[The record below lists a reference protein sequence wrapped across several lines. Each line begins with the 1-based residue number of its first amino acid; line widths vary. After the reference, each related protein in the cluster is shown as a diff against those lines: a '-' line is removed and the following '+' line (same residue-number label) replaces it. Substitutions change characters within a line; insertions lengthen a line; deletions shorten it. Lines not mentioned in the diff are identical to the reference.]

1 VVCILM
7 CQEARQ
13 DVGVTGRGSVPSPGN
28 LRKFSGR
35 TSGKL
40 SSRILASTV
49 VIWFSAFPIR
59 RICSFVW
66 PACEMGV
73 QGGHVSS
80 QVNAP
85 LLRTWRW
92 DSARPANEAALDAK
106 EPTLACGVRCARP
119 RSPGNTKPLKYKGQS
134 RSSREVGSSGTSCR
148 DQQMQMAI
156 STIAT

>member
-1 VVCILM
+1 M
-7 CQEARQ
+7 CQEARK
-13 DVGVTGRGSVPSPGN
+13 DTGVTGRGSALSPGSSPGAPA
-28 LRKFSGR
+28 K
-35 TSGKL
+35 KL
-40 SSRILASTV
+40 SIRVMYLLV
-49 VIWFSAFPIR
+49 VVWSFAFPIR
-59 RICSFVW
+59 RFCSFVW

-92 DSARPANEAALDAK
+92 DSAWPANEAALDAK
-106 EPTLACGVRCARP
+106 EPTPTYGVRCARP
-119 RSPGNTKPLKYKGQS
+119 RSPGNTKPLEYKGQS